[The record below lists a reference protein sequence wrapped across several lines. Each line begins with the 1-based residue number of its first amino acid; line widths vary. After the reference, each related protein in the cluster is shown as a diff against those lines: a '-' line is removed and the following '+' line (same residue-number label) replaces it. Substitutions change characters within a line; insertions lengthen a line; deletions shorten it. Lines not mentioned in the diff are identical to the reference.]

1 MAKKQSS
8 GRDSKTNQ
16 HGAQAEAKAPL
27 SDMIYCYYD
36 GLSYSP
42 GAFLKIDGFQRK
54 LLYCNSLGT
63 WDVKDEPS

>member
-8 GRDSKTNQ
+8 GRDSKTTP